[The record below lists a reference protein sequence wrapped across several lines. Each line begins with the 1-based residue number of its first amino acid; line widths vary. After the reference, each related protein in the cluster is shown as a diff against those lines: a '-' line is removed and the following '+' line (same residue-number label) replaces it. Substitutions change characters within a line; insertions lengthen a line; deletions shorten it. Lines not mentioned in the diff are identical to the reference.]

1 MSDYELFDKLVREI
15 EAAEAELARIQAASG
30 KGAGGGVKAEAA
42 ELKEEE
48 AILRA
53 EPLSGLVEDE
63 QSRYY
68 IAVGCIEK
76 QLEDLRQRS
85 SLNVK
90 AEANCAQ
97 DLDKIRFTQMFSSM
111 PYQNYS
117 SCRDEIAKQKK
128 IVSNL
133 ETELGQTNTK
143 DDVNSGKRKEF
154 QMQSRHNS
162 MVLKSLKGELR
173 DFLNDRAKLNPNY
186 QEDQGSCFGYL
197 LQVEFQTKI
206 HTKVYNYGEGLC

>member
-42 ELKEEE
+42 ELREEE

-63 QSRYY
+63 QSRY

-97 DLDKIRFTQMFSSM
+97 DLDKIRCTQMISSM

-154 QMQSRHNS
+154 
-162 MVLKSLKGELR
+162 
-173 DFLNDRAKLNPNY
+173 
-186 QEDQGSCFGYL
+186 
-197 LQVEFQTKI
+197 
-206 HTKVYNYGEGLC
+206 

>member
-42 ELKEEE
+42 ELREEE

-76 QLEDLRQRS
+76 QLEDLRQHQVHVREQTC
-85 SLNVK
+85 LV
-90 AEANCAQ
+90 ARV
-97 DLDKIRFTQMFSSM
+97 DLHQKLHHRDGLQMNDFV
-111 PYQNYS
+111 
-117 SCRDEIAKQKK
+117 DH
-128 IVSNL
+128 L
-133 ETELGQTNTK
+133 K
-143 DDVNSGKRKEF
+143 DRVGK
-154 QMQSRHNS
+154 
-162 MVLKSLKGELR
+162 L
-173 DFLNDRAKLNPNY
+173 
-186 QEDQGSCFGYL
+186 
-197 LQVEFQTKI
+197 
-206 HTKVYNYGEGLC
+206 

>member
-1 MSDYELFDKLVREI
+1 MSDYEMFDKLVREI
-15 EAAEAELARIQAASG
+15 EAAEAELARIQATSSQ
-30 KGAGGGVKAEAA
+30 GAGGGVKAEAA
-42 ELKEEE
+42 ELREEE

-97 DLDKIRFTQMFSSM
+97 DLGKIRFTQNFTLI
-111 PYQNYS
+111 P
-117 SCRDEIAKQKK
+117 
-128 IVSNL
+128 
-133 ETELGQTNTK
+133 
-143 DDVNSGKRKEF
+143 
-154 QMQSRHNS
+154 
-162 MVLKSLKGELR
+162 
-173 DFLNDRAKLNPNY
+173 
-186 QEDQGSCFGYL
+186 CF
-197 LQVEFQTKI
+197 I
-206 HTKVYNYGEGLC
+206 